1 MAHAHIPEEELRPLI
16 ASLERV
22 LRPITDLAPSVTMIP
37 SELDRIGDNIEDDM
51 MSGVPERLEAVHE
64 KVTMDLGG
72 KLLAMQEKAA
82 NTFGARVLRIQTD
95 LEKQRNDKIK
105 EALIKSAE
113 FGDKIAAQRQEKL
126 ENQLVNLQERGLA
139 AEIKGTR
146 VQFLSQKDLAAKQ
159 AENIKTQKKI
169 LEKEKELQKLIEKG
183 EKGSEDKISQLIN
196 ELGQLSETEGQQSRV
211 LGDKKK
217 TPGTVRGI
225 AEDFIPAPILGA
237 FDEFA
242 SNIEEVGKTVMSFTK
257 PLVGV
262 FKLFTGQYNVLEKIQ
277 KLNVKKFALDV
288 KAFAIAKAKFALDM
302 LAVLKNPFVLI
313 GIAIAAAVAAIY
325 AFKDEIYN
333 FITGIGESISNFG
346 KSIYNAFANSA
357 IGKFFGMEAYDM
369 PAKEETSAS
378 TSGRNRKSPLA
389 TEPKENVLQNAAPE
403 TADDKLSRLKS
414 EASQMEREKIAST
427 VVNAFADNT
436 TQTSVAVN
444 PTVPKATS
452 DDALALNSA

>member
-1 MAHAHIPEEELRPLI
+1 MAHAQIPEEELRPLI

-22 LRPITDLAPSVTMIP
+22 LRPITDLAPAVTMIP
-37 SELDRIGDNIEDDM
+37 SELDRIGDKVDEDM
-51 MSGVPERLEAVHE
+51 MSGIPDRLEAVHE
-64 KVTMDLGG
+64 RVTMDLGG
-72 KLLAMQEKAA
+72 KILAMQEKAA
-82 NTFGARVLRIQTD
+82 NTFGARVLKIQTD
-95 LEKQRNDKIK
+95 SEKQRNEKIK

-183 EKGSEDKISQLIN
+183 EKGSEDKISNLIDELAQLGKT
-196 ELGQLSETEGQQSRV
+196 ESEQSKV

-217 TPGTVRGI
+217 QPSSIRAG
-225 AEDFIPAPILGA
+225 AESIIPAPIMGA
-237 FDEFA
+237 FDDFA
-242 SNIEEVGKTVMSFTK
+242 SNITEVGKTVMSFTK

-288 KAFAIAKAKFALDM
+288 KAFAVAKAKYALDM
-302 LAVLKNPFVLI
+302 LSVLTNPFALI
-313 GIAIAAAVAAIY
+313 AVAIGVAVAAIY

-357 IGKFFGMEAYDM
+357 IGKFFNMEPYDM
-369 PAKEETSAS
+369 GEEKETPAQIEAKNVAANVEAAGPLGALAQARET
-378 TSGRNRKSPLA
+378 G
-389 TEPKENVLQNAAPE
+389 TE
-403 TADDKLSRLKS
+403 KLDRLKG
-414 EASQMEREKIAST
+414 EASQMAQEKLASNIVNIANSNQANT
-427 VVNAFADNT
+427 SLTAEVKVPKSNADN
-436 TQTSVAVN
+436 
-444 PTVPKATS
+444 
-452 DDALALNSA
+452 ALALNPT